1 MRIYKC
7 NKNQRGRRDSDLIGN
22 LGTKYSLGFRES
34 INSGADLNNY
44 TTLGSYASKS
54 NSNIIKNSPASAF
67 SLDVEYSLGG
77 GGDYIRQTLKPY
89 SYEGKYYVRYR
100 GYTGVWSEWLSF
112 VLSSDLGY
120 IHCIVEVT
128 ANNALKI
135 QDSPTAMN
143 YIPVVVSH
151 SANNNCID
159 HVFYDNPG
167 GWMIYSTHTQ
177 RVGIRFYKYPV

>member
-1 MRIYKC
+1 MRPVY
-7 NKNQRGRRDSDLIGN
+7 DP
-22 LGTKYSLGFRES
+22 
-34 INSGADLNNY
+34 SGDY
-44 TTLGSYASKS
+44 
-54 NSNIIKNSPASAF
+54 
-67 SLDVEYSLGG
+67 VLGG
-77 GGDYIRQTLKPY
+77 GSYTLSGMEYDDHRYGYQKA
-89 SYEGKYYVRYR
+89 SSFVGQKYRML
-100 GYTGVWSEWLSF
+100 TNGVWGEWESF
-112 VLSSDLGY
+112 VLNSDLGY
-120 IHCIVEVT
+120 IHCLVEVT